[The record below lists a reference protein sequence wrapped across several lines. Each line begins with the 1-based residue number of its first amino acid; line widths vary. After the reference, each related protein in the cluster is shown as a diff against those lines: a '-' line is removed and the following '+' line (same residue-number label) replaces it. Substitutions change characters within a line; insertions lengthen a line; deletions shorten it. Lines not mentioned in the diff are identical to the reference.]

1 MKTISCVMCTYN
13 GEKYILSQLQS
24 IAEQTKKIS
33 ELVVFDD
40 MSSDDTT
47 NIIKKWAK
55 ENLKINVKFHIN
67 KQRLGPS
74 TNFAKALEASS
85 GDYIFFC
92 DQDDVW
98 KKNKVEICLR
108 KMKEV
113 EEKYGTNLPCLVHT
127 DLEVVDQNL
136 KTIAPSFLINQGLY
150 HIKDS
155 GKQLS
160 TLLAQNFVTGCTV
173 LINRALKVTALPF
186 PKNIIMHD
194 YWLALVAAASG
205 KLVFVNETTIKYRQH
220 GHNTVGAKKYISFD
234 NLRRVF
240 DFSGLITRID
250 KTVLQNEELACYK
263 QGIFL
268 QHNPIITEFMN
279 VIHSGSFF
287 RALFSSTHKQGF
299 LRDVFY
305 HIFLAIYVKERQRQ
319 NG

>member
-1 MKTISCVMCTYN
+1 MVSCVLCTYN
-13 GEKYILSQLQS
+13 GELYIRQQLDSILEQSVKIDELIICDDISNDRTLDIINDWKKMAQFIVKVYVNQDRKGPKY
-24 IAEQTKKIS
+24 
-33 ELVVFDD
+33 
-40 MSSDDTT
+40 
-47 NIIKKWAK
+47 
-55 ENLKINVKFHIN
+55 
-67 KQRLGPS
+67 
-74 TNFAKALEASS
+74 NFAQGLQYAQGE
-85 GDYIFFC
+85 YVFFC

-98 KKNKVEICLR
+98 SQKKVEVSLK

-113 EEKYGTNLPCLVHT
+113 EDEYGENVPCLVHT
-127 DLEVVDQNL
+127 DLEVVDQDL
-136 KTIAPSFLINQGLY
+136 KRISPSFLDNQGLY
-150 HIKDS
+150 HVEGS
-155 GKQLS
+155 PKQLS

-173 LINRALKVTALPF
+173 LINRALKDIALPF
-186 PKNIIMHD
+186 PKDIIMHD

-205 KLVFVNETTIKYRQH
+205 KLIFVNEATIKYRQH

-250 KTVLQNEELACYK
+250 KTVLQDEELACYK

-299 LRDVFY
+299 LRDVIY